1 MGCTGLQ
8 AACMGLQ
15 RGCMGLQRGCMGLQ
29 RGCMGLQRGCMGL
42 QRGCEVA
49 AGVHE
54 RGEQLRVRRGGG
66 VAEEGGQQRARVE
79 EEGAVARGLELRLPL
94 TQRAQPRLQLAHLGR
109 CREM

>member
-8 AACMGLQ
+8 AA
-15 RGCMGLQRGCMGLQ
+15 
-29 RGCMGLQRGCMGL
+29 CMGLQRGCMGL

-79 EEGAVARGLELRLPL
+79 EARALARGLELRLPL
-94 TQRAQPRLQLAHLGR
+94 TQRAQPRLQLAHLAR